1 MEFNLEKWQQGAK
14 VRTRIGQEV
23 TNLIHFPT
31 ASQYQLAGLIDG
43 EIYTWTSRG
52 KYDLEIHEHPDD
64 LVLAEEEMWVNV
76 FEHPDLG
83 GLRTTSAVLNSK
95 EEATKHVDKYP
106 AYIGTYRLCAD

>member
-43 EIYTWTSRG
+43 EIYTWTSGG

-64 LVLAEEEMWVNV
+64 LFLAEEEMWVNV
-76 FEHPDLG
+76 YGDQDYHSVGKIFF
-83 GLRTTSAVLNSK
+83 NK
-95 EEATKHVDKYP
+95 NEAIEYGEDHEY
-106 AYIGTYRLCAD
+106 YIGTYKLCAD